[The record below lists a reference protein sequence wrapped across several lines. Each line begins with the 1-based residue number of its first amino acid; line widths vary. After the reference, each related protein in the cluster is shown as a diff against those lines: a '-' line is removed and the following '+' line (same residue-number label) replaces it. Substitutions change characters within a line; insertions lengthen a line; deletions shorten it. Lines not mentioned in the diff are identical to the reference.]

1 MFKFNF
7 NKAADTATT
16 IKEQKTSFL
25 KAKEVDAK
33 QLDYS
38 ISIEAEIIKCSK
50 SIILFKRQL
59 SDAKFQAIANEGN
72 EANEVLVVEKSILN
86 GTDLIPDVRMF
97 F

>member
-16 IKEQKTSFL
+16 IKVHKTSFL
-25 KAKEVDAK
+25 KEVDAK

-59 SDAKFQAIANEGN
+59 SDAKYQAIANEGN

-97 F
+97 V